1 MVSPAA
7 DPEAFAQMMSPSAM
21 GGVMLLYLVFTFA
34 FFILIAAYEA
44 TCLRWMIHGEEGGGF
59 LGLTFDADTWRVYGI
74 YWVWL
79 IAFIIGVIVFA
90 LALGLIIGG
99 LGAAIGSDSPILIVP
114 ILLTFIVPIYI
125 SVRLAPAAAAS
136 VAQRKFSFFDA
147 WKVSRE
153 RFWALFGAFLL
164 LWIVY
169 VVAILIVSAM
179 WMGATMVNVMTD
191 AMGRGAGDP
200 TQTAEAIEA
209 AVTNALSTPTGM
221 ISYVLVQIVSGVI
234 GVVFYVALYGVNARA
249 AAVALE
255 EGKIALQPAS

>member
-1 MVSPAA
+1 MISPAA

-34 FFILIAAYEA
+34 FFVLLAAYEA
-44 TCLRWMIHGEEGGGF
+44 ACLRWMIRGEEGGGF
-59 LGLTFDADTWRVYGI
+59 LGLTFGADTWRVYGV

-79 IAFIIGVIVFA
+79 IAFTIGMLVFT
-90 LALGLIIGG
+90 LALGLILGG
-99 LGAAIGSDSPILIVP
+99 IGAAVGSDSPLLIAP
-114 ILLTFIVPIYI
+114 ILLAFIVPIYI

-147 WKVSRE
+147 WKVSRD

-169 VVAILIVSAM
+169 LVAIVIVTTM

-191 AMGRGAGDP
+191 AMGRGAADP
-200 TQTAEAIEA
+200 TQTAEAINA
-209 AVTNALSTPTGM
+209 AIFSALSTPTGI
-221 ISYVLVQIVSGVI
+221 ISYVLVQIASGAI
-234 GVVFYVALYGVNARA
+234 GIAFYVALYGVNARA
-249 AAVALE
+249 ASVALD
-255 EGKIALQPAS
+255 EGKIQVAAES